1 MPLLRLETSASIP
14 DEKRQALLASLSKL
28 VTETNGKPEQYVMV
42 SVNPATIRM
51 SGESGPAAFVDVR
64 SIGGLS
70 REANR
75 KLSEKV
81 CGILYQ
87 DLGVPP
93 DRIYLNFTDTTAA
106 NWGWSGRTF
115 G

>member
-1 MPLLRLETSASIP
+1 MPLLRLETSAPIP
-14 DEKRQALLASLSKL
+14 NEKHQPLLASLSEL
-28 VTETNGKPEQYVMV
+28 VTESIGKPEQYVMV
-42 SVNPATIRM
+42 SINSSTIRM

-64 SIGGLS
+64 SVGGLS
-70 REANR
+70 CEVNR

-81 CGILYQ
+81 CSILHQ
-87 DLGVPP
+87 DLGIPP
-93 DRIYLNFTDTTAA
+93 DRTYLNFADIAAA

>member
-1 MPLLRLETSASIP
+1 MPLLRLETSVSIP
-14 DEKRQALLASLSKL
+14 DDKRQALLASLSEL
-28 VTETNGKPEQYVMV
+28 VSETIGKPEQYVMV
-42 SVNPATIRM
+42 SVNPATIWM

-64 SIGGLS
+64 SVGGLS
-70 REANR
+70 REVNR

-81 CGILYQ
+81 CGALQQ

-93 DRIYLNFTDTTAA
+93 ERIYLNFTDTAAA
-106 NWGWSGRTF
+106 NWGWNCSTF

>member
-14 DEKRQALLASLSKL
+14 DEKRYALLASLSGI
-28 VTETNGKPEQYVMV
+28 VSETIGKPEQYVMV
-42 SVNPATIRM
+42 CINPAAIRM

-70 REANR
+70 REVNR

-81 CGILYQ
+81 CSILHE

-93 DRIYLNFTDTTAA
+93 ERTYLNFVDTAAA
-106 NWGWSGRTF
+106 NWGWSGSTF